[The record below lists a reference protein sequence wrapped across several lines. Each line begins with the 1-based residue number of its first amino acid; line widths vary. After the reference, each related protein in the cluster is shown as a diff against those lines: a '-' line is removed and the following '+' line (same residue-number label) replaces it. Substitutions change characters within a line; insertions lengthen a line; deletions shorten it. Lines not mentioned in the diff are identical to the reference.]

1 MRCAHPSR
9 RCIMRKKSLD
19 ANPGF
24 LFEFGGERGVDS
36 LRSPCGPPLAVQ
48 NADVLSNP
56 VEASRPSRRCIMQK
70 KSLDAN
76 PGFLFKFGGER
87 GLDSLRSPCG
97 PPLAVQNAG
106 VLSNPVE
113 ASRPSRRCTMQKKS
127 LDANPGFLFK
137 FGGERGVRTLD
148 TLSRIHTFQA
158 CSFSHS
164 DTSPFCCRKRFALST
179 GANVGESDLSVN
191 PLISFS

>member
-1 MRCAHPSR
+1 MGPIRSR
-9 RCIMRKKSLD
+9 IISV
-19 ANPGF
+19 F
-24 LFEFGGERGVDS
+24 LFVRSSRVHFAENCGERQGRSHEKVGKSEVRFADNRWKWELPARAVERDS
-36 LRSPCGPPLAVQ
+36 LRSPY
-48 NADVLSNP
+48 
-56 VEASRPSRRCIMQK
+56 
-70 KSLDAN
+70 
-76 PGFLFKFGGER
+76 
-87 GLDSLRSPCG
+87 G

-113 ASRPSRRCTMQKKS
+113 ASHPSRRCAMQKKS
-127 LDANPGFLFK
+127 LDANPGFLFE

>member
-1 MRCAHPSR
+1 MGITGAGCGGRFAALTLRAAVGGPKR
-9 RCIMRKKSLD
+9 RRFVEPCRGFSPLSAVRHAKKSLD

-24 LFEFGGERGVDS
+24 LFE
-36 LRSPCGPPLAVQ
+36 
-48 NADVLSNP
+48 
-56 VEASRPSRRCIMQK
+56 
-70 KSLDAN
+70 
-76 PGFLFKFGGER
+76 FGGER

-97 PPLAVQNAG
+97 PPLAVPNAG

-113 ASRPSRRCTMQKKS
+113 ASHPSRRCAMQKKS
-127 LDANPGFLFK
+127 LDANPGFLFE